1 MVVNSLLSRAWVIV
15 GLSMVTASLLSAGR
29 QQPPASSVVDVETL
43 GPKVGATVP
52 DFTLHDQTD
61 QARALSS
68 LLGPKG
74 AILVFFRSAD
84 W

>member
-1 MVVNSLLSRAWVIV
+1 MNTLRSLACVLVGITWGMVARP
-15 GLSMVTASLLSAGR
+15 TAGP
-29 QQPPASSVVDVETL
+29 QQPAATPAVDVETL

-52 DFTLHDQTD
+52 DFTLQDQTG
-61 QARALSS
+61 QARSLSS

-74 AILVFFRSAD
+74 AVLVFFRSAD